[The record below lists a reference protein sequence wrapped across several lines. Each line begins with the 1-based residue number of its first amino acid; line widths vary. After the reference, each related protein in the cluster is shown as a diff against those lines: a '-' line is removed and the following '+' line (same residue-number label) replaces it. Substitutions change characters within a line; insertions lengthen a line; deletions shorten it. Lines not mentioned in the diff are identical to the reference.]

1 MDGIYALTFLMVI
14 PVVYWANVFFSR
26 RTREAVRKQRRIE
39 GTLASNVQEAFYYH
53 KAVMSLS
60 LESENIGDFLEGG
73 RESAE
78 HAVRAGRYQSGCERM
93 DKGASMH
100 AKTGPAE
107 MWGRMVTAAVLLAF
121 FSGCAGGA
129 RLTGG
134 TADLPQ
140 LDAAMEH
147 DLGTAGQD
155 PSLPQSPELADYLAY
170 AAFHNPGLKAAFE
183 QWKAALW
190 KIPQV
195 RSLPDPRFTYAYFVE
210 RVETRVGPQ
219 RQRFALAQTFPWLSK
234 LELRGD
240 EAAREAEAK
249 RARYEAAKWQLFERV
264 KKAYFEYAYLRQ
276 AVAVTEEN
284 IRLLKH
290 LERVV
295 QTQYASSLAPYGA
308 LVRLQAELGRLED
321 RLKGLQD
328 LRGPVSEELNAAL
341 NRPKDAVLP
350 WPEPVRLKIVAFADE
365 EARSWLLEGNPELK
379 ALSRLVEKEKL
390 GEALARKDYY
400 PDVTVSLEAVD
411 TGQAMNR
418 TAPDSGKDPVSV
430 GISINLPIWWNK
442 YDAGVREAQ
451 HRRSA
456 AINILEEKQN
466 ELTSQLAMVLYK
478 LRDAERRIDLYKN
491 GLIPKAQ
498 QALQVSLQD
507 LETGLGRYSDVID
520 AQRMLLEFELAYER
534 AEVDKAQ
541 RLAEV
546 ERLVGRFLEEPPVE
560 SHEKA
565 IRGN

>member
-1 MDGIYALTFLMVI
+1 
-14 PVVYWANVFFSR
+14 
-26 RTREAVRKQRRIE
+26 
-39 GTLASNVQEAFYYH
+39 
-53 KAVMSLS
+53 
-60 LESENIGDFLEGG
+60 
-73 RESAE
+73 
-78 HAVRAGRYQSGCERM
+78 M

-100 AKTGPAE
+100 TKTDPTKG
-107 MWGRMVTAAVLLAF
+107 WGRRLAATILLCF
-121 FSGCAGGA
+121 VSGCAGGT

-134 TADLPQ
+134 TADLAQ
-140 LDAAMEH
+140 LNAVMEH
-147 DLGTAGQD
+147 DLGTAGREQ
-155 PSLPQSPELADYLAY
+155 SLPESPELADYLAY
-170 AAFHNPGLKAAFE
+170 AALHNPGLKAAFDR
-183 QWKAALW
+183 WTAALW

-195 RSLPDPRFTYAYFVE
+195 RSLPDPRFTYAYLVE

-219 RQRFALAQTFPWLSK
+219 RQRFALSQTFPWLSK

-240 EAAREAEAK
+240 VAAREAEAAK
-249 RARYEAAKWQLFERV
+249 ARYEAAKWQLFERV

-321 RLKGLQD
+321 RLKSLED

-350 WPEPVRLKIVAFADE
+350 WPDPVRLAPAAFSDQQ
-365 EARSWLLEGNPELK
+365 ARAWLLEGNPELK
-379 ALSRLVEKEKL
+379 ALSHLVDKEKA
-390 GEALARKDYY
+390 GEVLARKDYY

-411 TGQAMNR
+411 TGEAMNR
-418 TAPDSGKDPVSV
+418 ATPDSGKDPVAV
-430 GISINLPIWWNK
+430 GISFNLPIWWSK
-442 YDAGVREAQ
+442 YDAGVREAKY
-451 HRRSA
+451 RWDA
-456 AINILEEKQN
+456 AARDLAEKQN
-466 ELTSQLAMVLYK
+466 DLTARLAVVLYQ

-498 QALQVSLQD
+498 QALQVSLKNF
-507 LETGLGRYSDVID
+507 ETGLGGYLDVID

-534 AEVDKAQ
+534 AEADKAQ

-560 SHEKA
+560 SHQKA